1 MSLRFITLPLSLGY
15 LSFMTNIQHEAEQ
28 KKIQPPSE
36 NSAKKIY
43 FPPQFIYFTMK
54 DIAGGVVDLNESQS
68 GVIAS

>member
-1 MSLRFITLPLSLGY
+1 
-15 LSFMTNIQHEAEQ
+15 MTNIQHEAEQ